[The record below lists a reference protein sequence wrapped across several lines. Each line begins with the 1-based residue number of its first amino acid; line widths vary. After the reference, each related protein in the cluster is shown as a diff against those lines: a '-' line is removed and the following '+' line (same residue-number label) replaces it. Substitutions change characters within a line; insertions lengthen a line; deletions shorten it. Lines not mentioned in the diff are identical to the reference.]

1 MQREEIIIHDAQYI
15 VTNTKYTISELEQIL
30 QKMKNDDIIY
40 FQIEQDHY
48 DIYFRAYRLETDE
61 ELAKRI
67 NKTKSRLLKQL
78 KDIEDLEKT
87 L

>member
-1 MQREEIIIHDAQYI
+1 MQREEIVIDDAEYI
-15 VTNTKYTISELEQIL
+15 VLDAKYTISELEQIL
-30 QKMKNDDIIY
+30 QKMKDDGITY
-40 FQIEQDHY
+40 FQIEQNHY
-48 DIYFRAYRLETDE
+48 DVCFRAYRMETDA

-67 NKTKSRLLKQL
+67 NKEKSMLLKQL